1 MGKSIIYVVMGILLM
16 SIAFALNYDFV
27 YNPYTS
33 YLDAVLM
40 ESELNTSISSMVNA
54 SLYDWKANV
63 DANDFHLTEL
73 GELVMSGVIT
83 SYNIIPYTTELYSL
97 GNSTNWYEEAY
108 IKNLY
113 SVNINTSKLD
123 ALNVN
128 SDNVDVDENL
138 TFKNIT
144 IKENNQD
151 LVIILT
157 G

>member
-1 MGKSIIYVVMGILLM
+1 MGILLM